1 MTQNTSSYVKNLPGA
16 IALSFLCMFCV
27 LLAGSLTSGI
37 ARVFFPLGYVLRFLV
52 YAGLTFLI
60 VRKLCSM
67 SGLTMPECRI
77 TSFRLSFLSVFWAV
91 LLPVFLFAAAC
102 MGSRGSWQ
110 MCSRLTKE
118 HLENLFYSLFYTGIC
133 SGLVEEAAFRGY
145 MLSLCERRL
154 GKAGAFLVST
164 FFFVLPHVYGSGG
177 DFTVL
182 ASRILL
188 YVSLCSLFTLVTFH
202 DNSIWGAVLI
212 HASWDIFA
220 AGDRIVSVSLE
231 PETGVFFTYVLE
243 SEPYIMAASP
253 AAGAFLGAA
262 AVIFCC
268 LVTAAVLK
276 GRQKPDIRGKSSI
289 SS

>member
-37 ARVFFPLGYVLRFLV
+37 ARVFFPLGYFLRFLV

-118 HLENLFYSLFYTGIC
+118 HLEN
-133 SGLVEEAAFRGY
+133 
-145 MLSLCERRL
+145 
-154 GKAGAFLVST
+154 
-164 FFFVLPHVYGSGG
+164 
-177 DFTVL
+177 
-182 ASRILL
+182 
-188 YVSLCSLFTLVTFH
+188 
-202 DNSIWGAVLI
+202 
-212 HASWDIFA
+212 
-220 AGDRIVSVSLE
+220 
-231 PETGVFFTYVLE
+231 
-243 SEPYIMAASP
+243 
-253 AAGAFLGAA
+253 
-262 AVIFCC
+262 
-268 LVTAAVLK
+268 
-276 GRQKPDIRGKSSI
+276 
-289 SS
+289 